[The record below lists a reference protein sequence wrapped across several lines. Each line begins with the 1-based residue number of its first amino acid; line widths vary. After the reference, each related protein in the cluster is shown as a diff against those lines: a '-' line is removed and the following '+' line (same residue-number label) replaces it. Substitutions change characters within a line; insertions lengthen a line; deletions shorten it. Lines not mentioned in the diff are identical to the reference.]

1 MALSCVYTLCHGII
15 YCLLF
20 RRYEKNNHKMKIFY
34 YELACLRTHDSHGY
48 AFNRN
53 GLKYLKLVAYEFDVA
68 PLNRVA
74 R

>member
-1 MALSCVYTLCHGII
+1 
-15 YCLLF
+15 
-20 RRYEKNNHKMKIFY
+20 MKIFY

-68 PLNRVA
+68 DLNRVA
-74 R
+74 RWCSVSFE